1 MSVPT
6 DSDNLR
12 IEVERIVMG
21 KSRGTSMPADLVD
34 LTAQLI
40 EFTYYQSV
48 FDPLIRATLVINDS
62 VNLQYNYPLT
72 GEEII
77 IVTLN
82 QDYPTGYTS
91 PTSFR
96 PQRYSLIFCVEN
108 IGDVIVADIGKSSS
122 FVMNLVSIESW
133 PNETQHISLV
143 NKSSNSTLK
152 LEDFANY
159 IFKTY
164 IVDELNKMFPTSV
177 YQKYKGTQS
186 RRLLSAGG
194 LSGSTPRYIHTETTG
209 HDRQNFII
217 PNLNPIHA
225 IAFCAKHAVATT
237 ADNVLDGNHSFLFYE
252 NLEGFHF
259 RTIEGRIKDEK
270 KAAYASRRQYWYL
283 SNRGLAKKIPQLQN
297 DQFYEMKLIANMY
310 YNSKYE
316 TQSKVVGGYFQNRF
330 VEINM
335 AKQTYSSTNTVYS
348 DVRPTLP
355 RNLTN
360 SRLNTDSYALTKT
373 RAAAND
379 DNLSRVRYNIN
390 NFINEEIPDI
400 KKKWGKST
408 IHSTALNQ
416 IDISIAVPPDIN
428 LLPGDVIHINVP
440 LLDSFTDEVVRD
452 DIMSGYYFISEAKN
466 VIISD
471 GTSTTSLRLLRD
483 GTDMSISTANKLR
496 TLGNVTL

>member
-1 MSVPT
+1 
-6 DSDNLR
+6 
-12 IEVERIVMG
+12 
-21 KSRGTSMPADLVD
+21 
-34 LTAQLI
+34 
-40 EFTYYQSV
+40 
-48 FDPLIRATLVINDS
+48 
-62 VNLQYNYPLT
+62 
-72 GEEII
+72 
-77 IVTLN
+77 
-82 QDYPTGYTS
+82 
-91 PTSFR
+91 
-96 PQRYSLIFCVEN
+96 
-108 IGDVIVADIGKSSS
+108 
-122 FVMNLVSIESW
+122 
-133 PNETQHISLV
+133 
-143 NKSSNSTLK
+143 
-152 LEDFANY
+152 
-159 IFKTY
+159 
-164 IVDELNKMFPTSV
+164 
-177 YQKYKGTQS
+177 
-186 RRLLSAGG
+186 
-194 LSGSTPRYIHTETTG
+194 
-209 HDRQNFII
+209 
-217 PNLNPIHA
+217 
-225 IAFCAKHAVATT
+225 
-237 ADNVLDGNHSFLFYE
+237 
-252 NLEGFHF
+252 
-259 RTIEGRIKDEK
+259 
-270 KAAYASRRQYWYL
+270 
-283 SNRGLAKKIPQLQN
+283 
-297 DQFYEMKLIANMY
+297 MKLIANMY